1 MKNDPEKRIAE
12 LLLECHSKDIDEFS
26 EKHRRELNELLRE
39 NEPNREFAV
48 RFLMDSESLTELLA
62 TEEIADIS
70 ARRHHRTT
78 GNGNRSKALVKRAL
92 SAAAILLVSGLGF
105 WVFHQRDLTPIAS
118 LLDEANAVFNTELPE
133 GRSME
138 ARRYSLTSGMVTIK
152 FRNGVKMTV
161 RGPAEFEIVNE
172 FRVILSR
179 GQARA
184 FAPESGY
191 GFTIETPEADIVDLG
206 TEFGVAVDPESGESR
221 VQVFDGRVD
230 VKERKSK
237 AALASLEFGEA
248 ARIHR
253 GSVEAI
259 NAPKPDT
266 FPTPADLAVARWR
279 RLDRDLRKDKDVLI
293 YYRFNRSPDN
303 DRILIDESEHSAS
316 IDGKIVGARWVTG
329 RWKGKGALLFDQPG
343 DCVEFE
349 IPGELP
355 HFTFS
360 FWLNVDR
367 LDYGLTPI
375 INSAG
380 WEEGDFHLQYSRSQ
394 GTVFAAVYPSSLKSA
409 PASLL
414 ATGKWVHLVAVVDIE
429 AKTAVTWINGRLG
442 VRSELPDEAI
452 SRPGFCRLGGWKDE
466 DMTKRLRRDREFRG
480 RIDEVVLWRRALTH
494 KEIRRLAARGRP

>member
-1 MKNDPEKRIAE
+1 MNPDQKRIAE
-12 LLLECHSKDIDEFS
+12 LLLESQDKDRFS
-26 EKHRRELNELLRE
+26 EKQRNELNELLRDSE
-39 NEPNREFAV
+39 DNREFAAQ
-48 RFLMDSESLTELLA
+48 FLLDGESLTEALA

-70 ARRHHRTT
+70 ARKHRRISDR
-78 GNGNRSKALVKRAL
+78 GGSSGSLIKWSLA
-92 SAAAILLVSGLGF
+92 AAAIVVMTALGI
-105 WVFHQRDLTPIAS
+105 WMNHREDKAPIAS
-118 LLDEANAVFNTELPE
+118 LVDKANAVFTNEATDL
-133 GRSME
+133 RSLE
-138 ARRYSLTSGMVTIK
+138 AKSYSLTSGMVTIK
-152 FRNGVKMTV
+152 FRNGVRMTV
-161 RGPAEFEIVNE
+161 RGPAEFEIINE

-184 FAPESGY
+184 FAPESGN

-206 TEFGVAVDPESGESR
+206 TEFGVSVDPESGESQ

-259 NAPKPDT
+259 GAPKPDT
-266 FPTPADLAVARWR
+266 FPTPADLAVARWK

-293 YYRFNRSPDN
+293 YYRFDRNPDN
-303 DRILIDESEHSAS
+303 DRILFDESEHSPS

-343 DCVEFE
+343 DCVELE

-355 HFTFS
+355 QFTFS
-360 FWLNVDR
+360 FWLNMDR

-380 WEEGDFHLQYSRSQ
+380 WEEGDLHLQYSRSQ
-394 GTVFAAVYPSSLKSA
+394 GTVFAAIYPSSLKSA

-414 ATGKWVHLVAVVDIE
+414 PTGKWIHLTAVVDIE
-429 AKTAVTWINGRLG
+429 AKTAATWINGKLA

-452 SRPGFCRLGGWKDE
+452 SRPGLCRLGAWKDE
-466 DMTKRLRRDREFRG
+466 DMTKRLRRDREFKG
-480 RIDEVVLWRRALTH
+480 RIDEVVLWRRALTN
-494 KEIRRLAARGRP
+494 KEIRRLAARGKP